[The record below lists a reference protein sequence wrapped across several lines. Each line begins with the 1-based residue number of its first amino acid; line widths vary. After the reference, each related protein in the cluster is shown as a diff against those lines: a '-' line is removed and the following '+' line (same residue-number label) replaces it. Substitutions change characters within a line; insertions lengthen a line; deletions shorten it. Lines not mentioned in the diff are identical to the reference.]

1 MLLAALKSAKQDS
14 GKSGVEI
21 KLQTGF
27 SICGS
32 RNVVM
37 LGTPGAQGLAKEQMK
52 QCQTQSSVDYGQNT
66 ASRKRRAESV
76 SEAAPRR

>member
-1 MLLAALKSAKQDS
+1 MLLAALKSAQQDD
-14 GKSGVEI
+14 GKRGVEI

-32 RNVVM
+32 RNVVVF
-37 LGTPGAQGLAKEQMK
+37 GTTGAQGLAKEKMK
-52 QCQTQSSVDYGQNT
+52 QCETPSSVDGGQRT

-76 SEAAPRR
+76 SEAVARS